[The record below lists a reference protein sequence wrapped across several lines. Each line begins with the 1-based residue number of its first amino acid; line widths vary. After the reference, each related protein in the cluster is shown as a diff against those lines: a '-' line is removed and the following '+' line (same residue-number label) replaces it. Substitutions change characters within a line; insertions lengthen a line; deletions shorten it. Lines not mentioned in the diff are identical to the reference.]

1 VRGTEP
7 AEDRMSPTSLIYRDK
22 VEIDPVLLADSID
35 FEVTPIIEEEEEG
48 KEENN
53 LNFSFTETP

>member
-1 VRGTEP
+1 
-7 AEDRMSPTSLIYRDK
+7 MSPTSLIYRDK